1 MTDFRR
7 VPAWFPLGLAGLVA
21 AACATRPID
30 VPAREDAPSGASGA
44 SGATAG
50 KGTPPIPTT
59 TETSRP
65 PTPPPDL
72 VCHGTDEAFVRRA
85 IEAVL
90 GRRAHSTR
98 EARVY
103 EALLAQ
109 AENAKAGS
117 GRRVVVEALT
127 HDPGYVRRWT
137 DVYRDALLV
146 QRAGPL
152 ANPSCYGVPPDAD
165 SVAMA
170 TFVRDN
176 ASTARIETKGFTMA
190 DVIDGALRLDDVSP
204 IYLGNLF
211 PMIARTF
218 TGANAAAASLE
229 RARRADFGG
238 RFDAAYLRRDGVC
251 LRCHNSESSVTF
263 RDDPA
268 TNRHFALPGRF
279 EQAIF
284 GASTGAPDDETH
296 DGVQRMRAVLR
307 YDGVVNGDAT
317 PWGFASACGLFVP
330 EEKMKEDFTGVDGKF
345 AGLTGTRVS
354 VWGLE
359 RSLRRGF
366 SRLRAH
372 GLTRGP
378 NGLVPDSDEAFAY
391 LVSVNI
397 VERIWEEIIGTRLT
411 IATSFP
417 RNQASENQ
425 LLSLTE
431 AFIASG
437 FSHRALL
444 TRIALSP
451 GFDPPAIDDACLP
464 TPYALPAV
472 YDPWITDE
480 PAERRGNGPGDAVSP
495 RSSRTLLRATYD
507 ALEWPLPGGSD
518 FTEYEQPF
526 GRFQAEIGVPLRST
540 IPGFRG
546 LDFGARLSW
555 EQQVGACVNPSKSP
569 DFVDRTLSL
578 AATVPN
584 ATVRDVLETIKDRL
598 TGEPTLGAKEG
609 ELAAALIEAPLG
621 APIPSLSEGQ
631 RAGVRRFCGVLLSSP
646 QMLLVGLAPLP
657 VTNAPRLTLPSYD
670 GTTTCAALAA
680 RPPAGFAVSCAADQP
695 TVTLAP

>member
-1 MTDFRR
+1 MTARR
-7 VPAWFPLGLAGLVA
+7 VPAWLPLGFAGLVA

-30 VPAREDAPSGASGA
+30 VPAGQE
-44 SGATAG
+44 ATAG
-50 KGTPPIPTT
+50 SSGTSGENVGKGVAPVPTT
-59 TETSRP
+59 TSTTIP

-90 GRRAHSTR
+90 GRRAASTS

-103 EALLAQ
+103 ERLLTQ
-109 AENAKAGS
+109 AEALAPGS
-117 GRRVVVEALT
+117 GRAAVAEALT
-127 HDPGYVRRWT
+127 HDPAYVRRWT
-137 DVYRDALLV
+137 EVYRDALLV
-146 QRAGPL
+146 QRAGQL
-152 ANPSCYGVPPDAD
+152 ANPSCYGVQPDAEA
-165 SVAMA
+165 VAMA
-170 TFVRDN
+170 AFVRDN
-176 ASTARIETKGFTMA
+176 PSTSQTPTKAISMA

-211 PMIARTF
+211 PMLARTF
-218 TGANAAAASLE
+218 SGANAAPASLE

-251 LRCHNSESSVTF
+251 LRCHNSESSVTY
-263 RDDPA
+263 RPDPA
-268 TNRHFALPGRF
+268 ENRHFALPGHF
-279 EQAIF
+279 EEALF

-307 YDGVVNGDAT
+307 YDGVVNGDQT
-317 PWGFASACGLFVP
+317 PWGFVASCGLFVP
-330 EEKMKEDFTGVDGKF
+330 EEKIKEDFTGVDGKF

-366 SRLRAH
+366 ARLRAH

-397 VERIWEEIIGTRLT
+397 VERIWEEIIGSRLT

-417 RNQASENQ
+417 RNQASEHQ

-437 FSHRALL
+437 FSHRTLL
-444 TRIALSP
+444 ARILTSP
-451 GFDPPAIDDACLP
+451 GFDPPALDDVCLP
-464 TPYALPAV
+464 TPYALPAI

-480 PAERRGNGPGDAVSP
+480 PAERRGNGPGDAVAP
-495 RSSRTLLRATYD
+495 RSSRTLLQATYD
-507 ALEWPLPGGSD
+507 ALEWTLPGDAG
-518 FTEYEQPF
+518 FTEYEQTF

-555 EQQVGACVNPSKSP
+555 EQQVGACLNPGKTP
-569 DFVDRTLSL
+569 DFIDRTLTH
-578 AATVPN
+578 AEAFPQ
-584 ATVRDVLETIKDRL
+584 ATVRDVLEAIKDRL
-598 TGEPTLGAKEG
+598 IGEPALGAKES
-609 ELAAALIEAPLG
+609 ELAAALIEAPIG
-621 APIPSLSEGQ
+621 APVSSLSQGQ
-631 RAGVRRFCGVLLSSP
+631 RAGIRRFCGVLLSSP
-646 QMLLVGLAPLP
+646 QMLLLGLAPPP
-657 VTNAPRLTLPSYD
+657 VTTTPLLTLPSYD
-670 GTTTCAALAA
+670 GAVTCDALAQ
-680 RPPAGFAVSCAADQP
+680 RPPKGFLVSCDGDKP
-695 TVTLAP
+695 TVTRSP